1 MTIHFDTTTRSSID
15 RKWPSCILIFSDG
28 QEFRL
33 KPLFFAYKN
42 HQQISELLNPLSIA
56 TTAFCGFKESPSDLR
71 QKNDAIMTDAA
82 TKNLQ
87 IENSVASELNSQHKL
102 MHLPCKSYTPEALD
116 RSNSDVL
123 AKIEKQVNQHGT
135 LYV

>member
-15 RKWPSCILIFSDG
+15 REWPSCILIFSDG

-33 KPLFFAYKN
+33 KPLFFAYKD

-56 TTAFCGFKESPSDLR
+56 TTAFYGFKESPSDLR

-82 TKNLQ
+82 TKNLS
-87 IENSVASELNSQHKL
+87 IASELNSQHKL
-102 MHLPCKSYTPEALD
+102 MHLRCKSYTPEALD

>member
-1 MTIHFDTTTRSSID
+1 
-15 RKWPSCILIFSDG
+15 
-28 QEFRL
+28 
-33 KPLFFAYKN
+33 
-42 HQQISELLNPLSIA
+42 
-56 TTAFCGFKESPSDLR
+56 
-71 QKNDAIMTDAA
+71 MTDAA